1 MTVLMRR
8 HFDVRLKRRMLLRAG
23 VEETPDE
30 WVVIT
35 VYKTSR
41 VAKDADRVQFATT
54 DWRHSATRCA
64 SRCG

>member
-1 MTVLMRR
+1 MSVLMRR
-8 HFDVRLKRRMLLRAG
+8 YFDVRLKGQMLLRAG

-30 WVVIT
+30 RVVIT
-35 VYKTSR
+35 AYKTSR
-41 VAKDADRVQFATT
+41 VAKDADRVQFATI